1 MPLPPISSG
10 SGGIQ
15 PGTPTIGTAT
25 AGNASA
31 SVTFTA
37 PSYLGKPTGTTYTAT
52 STPSD
57 ITGTSSTS
65 PITVSGLS
73 NGTAYTFKVKLGN
86 GVATSLESASSNSVS
101 PVAPAPSPTP
111 PSPTPPA
118 TTYYASACCNGSQ
131 ITASSQ
137 VSAQAALDLLECAGG
152 YYASATSTSGYP
164 SVTCLYYAT
173 GCCSSSGE
181 PDYVV
186 SATGF
191 TAGLAE
197 AALSCPGTISGVIV
211 TTTAQNRPTCSA
223 PAPAPTPPAPTPP
236 ACNCG
241 ACQVSDGGETYNLCY
256 NCGLC

>member
-57 ITGTSSTS
+57 VIGTSATS

-86 GVATSLESASSNSVS
+86 GVAT
-101 PVAPAPSPTP
+101 
-111 PSPTPPA
+111 
-118 TTYYASACCNGSQ
+118 
-131 ITASSQ
+131 
-137 VSAQAALDLLECAGG
+137 
-152 YYASATSTSGYP
+152 
-164 SVTCLYYAT
+164 
-173 GCCSSSGE
+173 
-181 PDYVV
+181 
-186 SATGF
+186 
-191 TAGLAE
+191 
-197 AALSCPGTISGVIV
+197 
-211 TTTAQNRPTCSA
+211 
-223 PAPAPTPPAPTPP
+223 
-236 ACNCG
+236 
-241 ACQVSDGGETYNLCY
+241 
-256 NCGLC
+256 

>member
-86 GVATSLESASSNSVS
+86 GVATSLESASSNSAT
-101 PVAPAPSPTP
+101 PVAPPPPPPPPPPPSNVYLATACCTDNINYYPTYAQSSTSAAQAETIAQGNCTSVGDFVLGVTSIGPVPAGTAYPSISCSAPPPPPPPPPPTP
-111 PSPTPPA
+111 PPVTPPPPTPPPVTPPPA
-118 TTYYASACCNGSQ
+118 T
-131 ITASSQ
+131 
-137 VSAQAALDLLECAGG
+137 
-152 YYASATSTSGYP
+152 P
-164 SVTCLYYAT
+164 
-173 GCCSSSGE
+173 
-181 PDYVV
+181 P
-186 SATGF
+186 
-191 TAGLAE
+191 
-197 AALSCPGTISGVIV
+197 PPP
-211 TTTAQNRPTCSA
+211 PTCD
-223 PAPAPTPPAPTPP
+223 
-236 ACNCG
+236 C
-241 ACQVSDGGETYNLCY
+241 VFSDGGDTYYYY
-256 NCGLC
+256 NNCQNPC